1 MRIGFDLRPFLKQ
14 ETGVGVYFRHL
25 LFELAAIDAANE
37 YFLFSASW
45 KDRFPQDR
53 VPPFRRLNFRDLK
66 VPVKV
71 VDFLWQR
78 MGGPALDR
86 VFGTRLDLTHS
97 PSPLF
102 LPTRGKKVVTV
113 HDLFFLDSP
122 ELADREARR
131 VFVGR
136 AGRAIQAADG
146 VLTISQ
152 FCRRAILDRF
162 RVDEGRI
169 KVVPHG
175 LDKAFGR
182 EPSAEDMRRVRKE
195 LAPAGPFLLFVGAL
209 EPRKNL
215 VRLLEALKILA
226 GRGLDAPLLVVGR
239 AGGDSER
246 VARAVGRLGLDSRVR
261 LIGYLD
267 GTTVR
272 CLYRLAAAFV
282 FPSLAEGFGL
292 PIVEAM
298 ASGLAVAAS
307 GTSAIPEVAGGA
319 AMLFDPTSAE
329 DIADKVG
336 RLLEDAELRRSLME
350 KGKRRAA
357 DFNWRRTAEE
367 TLDFYHAI

>member
-45 KDRFPQDR
+45 KDRFPRDR
-53 VPPFRRLNFRDLK
+53 VPPFRRMNFRDLK
-66 VPVKV
+66 VPVRA

-78 MGGPALDR
+78 LGGPALDR

-122 ELADREARR
+122 ELADKEARR

-152 FCRRAILDRF
+152 FCRRAILERF

-169 KVVPHG
+169 KVIPHG
-175 LDKAFGR
+175 LDKSFGR
-182 EPSAEDMRRVRKE
+182 EPSAEDMDRVRKG

-215 VRLLEALKILA
+215 VRLLEALKILS

-239 AGGDSER
+239 PGGDSER
-246 VARAVGRLGLDSRVR
+246 VTQAVGRLGLDSRVR

-329 DIADKVG
+329 DIAEKVG
-336 RLLEDAELRRSLME
+336 RLLEDGELRKSLIE

-357 DFNWRRTAEE
+357 DFDWRRTAEE
-367 TLDFYHAI
+367 TLGFYHAI